1 MQLFIDNLNSS
12 VCFLIMVCLI
22 MPHTKQPDHPPRL
35 KLLGVGSADTRAL
48 KANIKEA
55 LKQLSL
61 NIIVDDIERLEQ
73 LLEYDI
79 SGIPALAYNGQVLF
93 QKMVPSVD
101 DLKEL
106 FKIHLLQ
113 ATNQNGNLNGKDT
126 EKV

>member
-1 MQLFIDNLNSS
+1 
-12 VCFLIMVCLI
+12 

-35 KLLGVGSADTRAL
+35 KLLGVSTADTRTL

-79 SGIPALAYNGQVLF
+79 SGIPALAYKEQVLF
-93 QKMVPSVD
+93 QKIVPSVD
-101 DLKEL
+101 ELKEL
-106 FKIHLLQ
+106 FKIHLMQ
-113 ATNQNGNLNGKDT
+113 APHQNGNLNGNKT
-126 EKV
+126 ENV

>member
-1 MQLFIDNLNSS
+1 
-12 VCFLIMVCLI
+12 

-55 LKQLSL
+55 LRQLSL

-73 LLEYDI
+73 LMEYDI
-79 SGIPALAYNGQVLF
+79 SGIPALAYNGKVLF
-93 QKMVPSVD
+93 QKMVPSVE

-106 FKIHLLQ
+106 FQNLLL
-113 ATNQNGNLNGKDT
+113 NHSNGNGNTNGK
-126 EKV
+126 EAENV